1 VEYHLK
7 QKDVLIGT
15 LRSVDI
21 DFPWINC
28 KFEPTE
34 AFQPLKHL
42 FDAEV
47 KVLNVDPFDLDEWEA
62 AYGAIEALNL
72 DLQCHDNGEQI
83 EGFLLHIQAD
93 DAWFRY

>member
-1 VEYHLK
+1 VEYQLK
-7 QKDVLIGT
+7 QNDVLIGT
-15 LRSVDI
+15 LRSVDT

-34 AFQPLKHL
+34 AFQSIKFL

-47 KVLNVDPFDLDEWEA
+47 KVLNVNPSDLDEWEA
-62 AYGAIEALNL
+62 AYRAIETLNL
-72 DLQCHDNGEQI
+72 ELQCQDDGKEI
-83 EGFLLHIQAD
+83 EGFLLHIQSD